1 MLKLCIALGL
11 ALVVAAFTAVF
22 GLMQGVRPV
31 TVLYR
36 AVVSLAGFTLAG
48 YLAGIVAESYVRRRF
63 EGIKPRG
70 NKVDIISKDG
80 VIEND
85 ELLNPSHASPQF
97 APFVPDSF
105 DKITAK

>member
-1 MLKLCIALGL
+1 MLKLCVALGF

-31 TVLYR
+31 TVFYR
-36 AVVSLAGFTLAG
+36 AVISLAGFTLAG
-48 YLAGIVAESYVRRRF
+48 FLAGILAESYFRRRF
-63 EGIKPRG
+63 EGFKPRG

-85 ELLNPSHASPQF
+85 ELLNPTHAAKQF
-97 APFVPDSF
+97 TPLVPDDF
-105 DKITAK
+105 EKVAAK